1 MKKSLWNRI
10 LAGAA
15 ALCLPLVLAG
25 CAGGAPAPAV
35 SSAPAG
41 GAAPQSGAAGGAP
54 GYSFNIGIST
64 SENSVNY
71 VLASTAA
78 KLMEEK
84 SGGAITA
91 TVYPDSALGKDAEM
105 IEGVKA
111 GNIDFV
117 VLVTSSFVNYVP
129 EAAVFDLPNLF
140 PDLAL
145 ARKALDS
152 AAVLEPM
159 QQAFAQGG
167 LHLFAFADAGF
178 RVMSTNTPVRSL
190 ADFSGQKI
198 RVMDNKN
205 HIAYWKDLGA
215 NPTPMDFSEVYI
227 GLQQKTIDAQE
238 NPYDLIVSQKFYEVQ
253 KAVVETNH
261 LLHNLVMVMNE
272 EKFQA
277 LPEELKTAVQEA
289 LAEAHQATRAEADQR
304 IEGYKKTITDAGV
317 EIVPISDA
325 LRQEMLASVSGVYD
339 SVRGQVGTELV
350 EAFEAAVKG

>member
-1 MKKSLWNRI
+1 MKKTFWNKL
-10 LAGAA
+10 LAGGLAA
-15 ALCLPLVLAG
+15 CLPVLLAG
-25 CAGGAPAPAV
+25 CGGTPAPAG
-35 SSAPAG
+35 SAAG
-41 GAAPQSGAAGGAP
+41 SAAGQSQPAAPQSGAQ
-54 GYSFNIGIST
+54 YNFNIGIFT

-78 KLMEEK
+78 ELMKEK
-84 SGGAITA
+84 SGGAIQA
-91 TVYPDSALGKDAEM
+91 TVYTDSALGKDAEM
-105 IEGVKA
+105 IEGTKA

-140 PDLAL
+140 PDLAS
-145 ARKALDS
+145 ARRALDS
-152 AAVLEPM
+152 NEVLQPM
-159 QQAFAQGG
+159 QQAFAKGG

-178 RVMSTNTPVRSL
+178 RVMSTSTPVRTL
-190 ADFSGQKI
+190 ADFGGQKI

-272 EKFQA
+272 EKFEALPAELLEAVQQA
-277 LPEELKTAVQEA
+277 LI
-289 LAEAHQATRAEADQR
+289 EAHQATRAEADKR

-317 EIVPISDA
+317 EIVPIEDE
-325 LRQEMLASVSGVYD
+325 LRGQMLEKVSGVYD
-339 SVRGQVGTELV
+339 SIREQVGEELV
-350 EAFEAAVKG
+350 AAFEKAVKG